1 MRLAGSSFRAIARAL
16 TDDGIPNPTAYYTR
30 LDGRKSVRRN
40 LGYWTTRT
48 VSEILSNPTYTGRMT
63 QHLTTRFS
71 YKNHKVLHV
80 PESEHVVKENAH
92 EAIVDRDTWEKVQAM
107 RTSVS
112 RGRADKENRVH
123 PLSGLLFCADC
134 GCKLKFKSGGQRRG
148 VCNYYLCRRYIDVGK
163 KYCTSHAISDR
174 QIEGIVLS
182 DIRAMLCEVELDE
195 AAAKER
201 FLRERA
207 KRGERN
213 KLSDEKALR
222 SLQDRLAE
230 LNKLIQSAFE
240 EKVLGALPESV
251 LKSLCEKYQAE
262 KETTERKLAEI
273 EARLAEADSVDA
285 EVEEYIARL
294 KRYARCEEL
303 TREMCLQLIEFIT
316 VGEKTEA
323 DKPREIHIYY
333 KFISNAPADF
343 RGQTNK
349 QIP

>member
-1 MRLAGSSFRAIARAL
+1 M
-16 TDDGIPNPTAYYTR
+16 
-30 LDGRKSVRRN
+30 
-40 LGYWTTRT
+40 
-48 VSEILSNPTYTGRMT
+48 
-63 QHLTTRFS
+63 
-71 YKNHKVLHV
+71 
-80 PESEHVVKENAH
+80 
-92 EAIVDRDTWEKVQAM
+92 
-107 RTSVS
+107 
-112 RGRADKENRVH
+112 
-123 PLSGLLFCADC
+123 LFCADC

-182 DIRAMLCEVELDE
+182 DIRAMLGEVETDE
-195 AAAKER
+195 ATAKER

-207 KRGERN
+207 MRGERN
-213 KLSDEKALR
+213 RLSDEKALR

-230 LNKLIQSAFE
+230 LDQLIQSAFE
-240 EKVLGALPESV
+240 EKVLGALPENV
-251 LKSLCEKYQAE
+251 LRSLCEKYQAE
-262 KETTERKLAEI
+262 KEAAERKIAEI
-273 EARLAEADSVDA
+273 EARLAEADSIDA

-316 VGEKTEA
+316 VGEKTEG

-333 KFISNAPADF
+333 KFISNASADF
-343 RGQTNK
+343 CGQTNK